1 MVEEDTE
8 LTTSEGYYPAK
19 PEEGQVDNRWYE
31 RSQFT
36 PTAGPPSQP
45 PRFPEPCHS
54 KAAPFPTGKLVRQ
67 R

>member
-31 RSQFT
+31 RPQFT
-36 PTAGPPSQP
+36 PLLGHLRNLPGSQSP
-45 PRFPEPCHS
+45 VTPRQLLS
-54 KAAPFPTGKLVRQ
+54 LLVS
-67 R
+67 